1 MHQGYSVSTGE
12 TAGAPLCP
20 DLDTMSAAELGDLLE
35 GATLSDVL
43 ALVVTEPGAP
53 LPARPPRRERRA
65 ERYGHRRPL
74 PPDHPAAVLTARG
87 GHSAAWRTAERLTPS
102 GAVPEPSEHA
112 EDSPEVLRLAAA
124 HRAAERLR
132 DHAAHRLEAAEA
144 LDVLLLALA
153 LLETDTAANLEDRTP
168 GPEHAGPAPPE
179 TPPQLLAVTRS
190 TLTAAPPATA
200 PSVPGSR
207 CAVPMAA

>member
-1 MHQGYSVSTGE
+1 MHQEHTISTGG
-12 TAGAPLCP
+12 TAGAAVCP
-20 DLDTMSAAELGDLLE
+20 DLDAMSTAELGDLLE
-35 GATLSDVL
+35 GASLTEVL
-43 ALVVTEPGAP
+43 ALIASEPGAP
-53 LPARPPRRERRA
+53 LPERPARRERRA

-87 GHSAAWRTAERLTPS
+87 GHGATWRAAERLTPT
-102 GAVPEPSEHA
+102 GAAPELTEPA

-124 HRAAERLR
+124 HQAAERLR
-132 DHAAHRLEAAEA
+132 ARAGHRLETAEA
-144 LDVLLLALA
+144 LEVLLCALA
-153 LLETDTAANLEDRTP
+153 LLEADTAASLEDRAP

-179 TPPQLLAVTRS
+179 APPQLLALTRS

-200 PSVPGSR
+200 SSVPGSR